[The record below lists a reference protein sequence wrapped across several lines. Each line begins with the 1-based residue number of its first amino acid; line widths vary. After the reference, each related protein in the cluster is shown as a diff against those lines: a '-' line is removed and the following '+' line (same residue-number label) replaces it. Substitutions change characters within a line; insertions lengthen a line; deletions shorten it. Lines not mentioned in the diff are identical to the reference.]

1 MLPRTKHLSIEQYL
15 DPKPTHT
22 IILEFQC
29 QKHTTSVLHV
39 GLHGGYTHVTHLSK
53 WVDRFDNSKW
63 LMVMLVQRI
72 MFLTTYS
79 IVWLLQHSWASQTW
93 LVWKVSSTCNFP
105 LRVATSGNY
114 MVWTWSWC
122 TVWSC
127 IQCHRLNMCI
137 LYMGPG
143 EPAVVDEGLWTRPV
157 ETDGFVPLEFFKSS
171 SAATRSFNLDGMG
184 GSTVCRYWSIPTGTA
199 LHWWMS
205 IVLKLI
211 HTSTIRY

>member
-1 MLPRTKHLSIEQYL
+1 MCVRYFYQLSISIYGKTKSYEDNINILLLYSMFGLCYPEQNIYLLNKYL

-72 MFLTTYS
+72 MSLTTYS
-79 IVWLLQHSWASQTW
+79 IVWLLQRSWASQTW
-93 LVWKVSSTCNFP
+93 LVCKVSSTCNFP

-114 MVWTWSWC
+114 MVWTW
-122 TVWSC
+122 
-127 IQCHRLNMCI
+127 
-137 LYMGPG
+137 
-143 EPAVVDEGLWTRPV
+143 
-157 ETDGFVPLEFFKSS
+157 
-171 SAATRSFNLDGMG
+171 
-184 GSTVCRYWSIPTGTA
+184 
-199 LHWWMS
+199 
-205 IVLKLI
+205 
-211 HTSTIRY
+211 